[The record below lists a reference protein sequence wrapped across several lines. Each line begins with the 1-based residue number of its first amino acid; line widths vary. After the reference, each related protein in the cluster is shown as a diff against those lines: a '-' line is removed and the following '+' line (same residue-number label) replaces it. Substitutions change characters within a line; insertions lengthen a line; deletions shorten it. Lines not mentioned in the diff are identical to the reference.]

1 MSGAGVVESGENQG
15 FQDGKN
21 PNLSPYSEGDR
32 VLIPQH
38 SLIYEAKVRSP
49 RLITHTHTEVLN
61 AVTKSKLTLP
71 PFSPSPLART
81 RRVAERL
88 SYIEFR
94 SSLQFSRKLC
104 VCSFSF
110 LPSLFHPSNTFTHSF
125 LNRLRKPCSNRSLV
139 GNTLFTTW

>member
-94 SSLQFSRKLC
+94 SSTSVLSKALC
-104 VCSFSF
+104 LFVFF
-110 LPSLFHPSNTFTHSF
+110 PPLPFPPL
-125 LNRLRKPCSNRSLV
+125 
-139 GNTLFTTW
+139 

>member
-94 SSLQFSRKLC
+94 SSTSVLSKALCLFVFFPCFRLPEKRCPQKTQFSKEQNVVLKCQVYWFMHGPR
-104 VCSFSF
+104 
-110 LPSLFHPSNTFTHSF
+110 
-125 LNRLRKPCSNRSLV
+125 
-139 GNTLFTTW
+139 